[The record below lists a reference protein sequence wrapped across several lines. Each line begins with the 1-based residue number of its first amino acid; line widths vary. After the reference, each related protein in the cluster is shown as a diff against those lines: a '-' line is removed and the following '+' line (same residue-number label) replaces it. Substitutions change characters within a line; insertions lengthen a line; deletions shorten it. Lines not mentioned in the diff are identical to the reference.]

1 MSLQHWETIG
11 RARTGIKQD
20 GGRTRWK
27 VDGIRVKFGEKID
40 ICSLCILKR
49 EWLIV
54 VVIKTGI
61 YKSFS
66 RDFAKARYSLATQ
79 AISTS
84 IKEAFALL
92 CASNDMSKNWPNPK
106 NQKSQRPTPGLN
118 SDISRNRRLGLTLM
132 WQSFPLASYACAYAC
147 VA

>member
-1 MSLQHWETIG
+1 M
-11 RARTGIKQD
+11 
-20 GGRTRWK
+20 
-27 VDGIRVKFGEKID
+27 DGIRVKFGEKID

-84 IKEAFALL
+84 IKEAYALL
-92 CASNDMSKNWPNPK
+92 CASNCNDMSKNWSNPK
-106 NQKSQRPTPGLN
+106 NQKSQRPTPGRHKQKQKAWTYAYVPVIPTSFVCLCLCLRCLTFLARNFLN
-118 SDISRNRRLGLTLM
+118 LGGINGNFSDFT
-132 WQSFPLASYACAYAC
+132 F
-147 VA
+147 